1 MVGAL
6 CHSDKLQSISM
17 SRNGCGG
24 ISTCRAFGRILVTHA
39 LTSLML
45 SGMNNP
51 ILDEQGPSIVSGIR
65 FCRSLCVLDLSANLI
80 GDVTMFEFE
89 TACLNH
95 PKHRVVNLE
104 GNIITD
110 QGSYSLSK
118 VSRQFQSLN
127 VSHNKIGQ
135 NGIAALLASL
145 GLSNCRLESLYVHRN
160 NFEDTSASG
169 GIGSNGI
176 AQNTTLRTLN
186 LSFMK
191 IEDANSLGAGLIM
204 NKFLVSIDFSQNEL
218 ECNAVQFMA
227 NIASNQHLEFVD
239 FSSNRIRTRG
249 ALWILKGLAEKIRS
263 QSKKMIQVH
272 LHKNFY
278 NEQLNDVLT
287 SMNNRQ
293 LSAAARIQR
302 YAFTLTFVRKKIVT
316 NF

>member
-1 MVGAL
+1 
-6 CHSDKLQSISM
+6 
-17 SRNGCGG
+17 
-24 ISTCRAFGRILVTHA
+24 
-39 LTSLML
+39 
-45 SGMNNP
+45 
-51 ILDEQGPSIVSGIR
+51 
-65 FCRSLCVLDLSANLI
+65 
-80 GDVTMFEFE
+80 MFEFE

-95 PKHRVVNLE
+95 PKLRVVNLE